1 MTNKMETLQ
10 KDQYSLQAL
19 QNQVTGSVLQIRDLI
34 NTVVEIMQKYT
45 VKSKDSGI
53 ISDK

>member
-19 QNQVTGSVLQIRDLI
+19 QNQVTASVLQIRGLI
-34 NTVVEIMQKYT
+34 NTVAHTVASFSKTSMQEK
-45 VKSKDSGI
+45 
-53 ISDK
+53 